1 MSSFRRNEKSEMLM
15 WETDVKDNSNQQLAL
30 SLRMFKNEIKVKD
43 ILLERHRRPCR
54 YTT

>member
-1 MSSFRRNEKSEMLM
+1 MLM
-15 WETDVKDNSNQQLAL
+15 WKTGVKGSSNQQLAL

-43 ILLERHRRPCR
+43 ISLERQRRPCR